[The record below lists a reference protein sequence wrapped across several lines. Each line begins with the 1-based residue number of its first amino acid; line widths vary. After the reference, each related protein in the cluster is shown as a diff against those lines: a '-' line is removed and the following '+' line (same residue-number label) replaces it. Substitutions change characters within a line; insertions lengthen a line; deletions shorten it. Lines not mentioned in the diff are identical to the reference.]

1 MYASY
6 IAETGAQKTWGGEK
20 LVPRAVWVLRHLYRI
35 YPLLDMA
42 PIQETNLCGT

>member
-6 IAETGAQKTWGGEK
+6 IAETGRKRRGV
-20 LVPRAVWVLRHLYRI
+20 VPRAVWVLRHLYRI